1 MVPLIPPNINTVDN
15 NPPIINTKPN
25 GENNNSINTLS
36 KYCKIELNT
45 AYGISKP
52 IFDNDATAKPTFFLV
67 NSVPL
72 SPILTQ
78 L

>member
-15 NPPIINTKPN
+15 NPPIINTQPD
-25 GENNNSINTLS
+25 GDNNSINTLS

-52 IFDNDATAKPTFFLV
+52 IFDNDATAKPIFFLII
-67 NSVPL
+67 SVVL